1 LAAITYRLIENPVR
15 HTRVLA
21 RHTGLTL
28 AIGAILIIVTLGIGC
43 ARYVVSGCGDRS
55 ARRCRLAVAAVAAQP
70 GVRVVLMVAV
80 ACWVRCAR

>member
-21 RHTGLTL
+21 RRTGLTL

-43 ARYVVSGCGDRS
+43 ARYV
-55 ARRCRLAVAAVAAQP
+55 RCSTLLCEVNQVLGPPYGGVDLHQQGVDDPDVATEDQ
-70 GVRVVLMVAV
+70 R
-80 ACWVRCAR
+80 